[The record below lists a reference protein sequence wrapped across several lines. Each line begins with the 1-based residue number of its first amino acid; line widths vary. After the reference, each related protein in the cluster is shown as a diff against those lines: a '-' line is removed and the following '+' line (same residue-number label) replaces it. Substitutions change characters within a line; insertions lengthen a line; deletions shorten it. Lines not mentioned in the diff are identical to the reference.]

1 MSAHADERMA
11 YHGAQSAQIADS
23 ALDDTRHY
31 RKLLATH
38 IDRFWATAP
47 ITSARRSER
56 IAEEW

>member
-1 MSAHADERMA
+1 MA